1 MAEIVQ
7 SLLRPAE
14 GFRSREA
21 ASFYAQLEDQ
31 ARILRESV
39 QGITTQE
46 LQWQPE
52 RGMNTIGM
60 LLAHNAIVDVFWTQL
75 AILGITET
83 DSLPAL
89 GISMDDDGMPLA
101 PDAEGPANLKGKP
114 LAFYED
120 LLARGRAFVKE
131 AWSKVS
137 DADMDKQITRK
148 RPDGSQ
154 RLLSVRWAMYHILEH
169 YAGHRGQIQLLRHLY
184 SATVGTPSR

>member
-1 MAEIVQ
+1 MSEVVQ

-21 ASFYAQLEDQ
+21 ASFFAQLEDQ

-39 QGITTQE
+39 QGITPPE
-46 LQWQPE
+46 LEWQPE
-52 RGMNTIGM
+52 RGMNTVGM

-75 AILGITET
+75 AILGITDT
-83 DSLPAL
+83 DSLPAI

-120 LLARGRAFVKE
+120 LLARGRAYVRE
-131 AWSKVS
+131 AWAKVS
-137 DADMDKQITRK
+137 DAEMDKQITRE
-148 RPDGSQ
+148 RPDGSK
-154 RLLSVRWAMYHILEH
+154 RVLSVRWAMYHILEH
-169 YAGHRGQIQLLRHLY
+169 YAGHRGQVQLLRHLY
-184 SATVGTPSR
+184 RATVGTPSR

>member
-1 MAEIVQ
+1 MAEVVQ

-31 ARILRESV
+31 ARILRESI
-39 QGITTQE
+39 QGMTPQE
-46 LQWQPE
+46 LEWQPE
-52 RGMNTIGM
+52 RGMNTVGM

-83 DSLPAL
+83 DSMPAL
-89 GISMDDDGMPLA
+89 GIGMDDDGLPLA

-114 LAFYED
+114 LAYYED

-131 AWSKVS
+131 AWAKVS
-137 DADMDKQITRK
+137 DADMDKQITRE

-154 RLLSVRWAMYHILEH
+154 RVLSVRWAMYHILEH

-184 SATVGTPSR
+184 RATVATPSR

>member
-1 MAEIVQ
+1 MSEVVQ

-39 QGITTQE
+39 QGITPPE
-46 LQWQPE
+46 LEWQPE
-52 RGMNTIGM
+52 RGMNTVGM

-75 AILGITET
+75 AILGITDT
-83 DSLPAL
+83 DSLQAI

-120 LLARGRAFVKE
+120 LLARGRTFVRE
-131 AWSKVS
+131 AWAKVS
-137 DADMDKQITRK
+137 DAEMDKQITRE
-148 RPDGSQ
+148 RPDGSK
-154 RLLSVRWAMYHILEH
+154 RVLSVRWAMYHILEH
-169 YAGHRGQIQLLRHLY
+169 YAGHRGQVQLLRHLY
-184 SATVGTPSR
+184 RATVGTPSR

>member
-1 MAEIVQ
+1 MAEVVQ

-21 ASFYAQLEDQ
+21 ASFYTQLEDQ
-31 ARILRESV
+31 ARILRESI
-39 QGITTQE
+39 QGMTPQE
-46 LQWQPE
+46 LEWQPE
-52 RGMNTIGM
+52 RGLNTIGM

-75 AILGITET
+75 AILGIVET
-83 DSLPAL
+83 DSMPAL

-114 LAFYED
+114 LAYYED
-120 LLARGRAFVKE
+120 LLARGRALVKE
-131 AWSKVS
+131 AWAKVS
-137 DADMDKQITRK
+137 DADMDKQITRE
-148 RPDGSQ
+148 RPDGSK

-184 SATVGTPSR
+184 SATVGSPSR

>member
-1 MAEIVQ
+1 MSEVVQ

-21 ASFYAQLEDQ
+21 AGFFAQLEDQ
-31 ARILRESV
+31 ARILRESI
-39 QGITTQE
+39 QGISPQE
-46 LQWQPE
+46 LEWQPE

-75 AILGITET
+75 MILGIKETDSMPILGIT
-83 DSLPAL
+83 
-89 GISMDDDGMPLA
+89 MDDDGLPLA
-101 PDAEGPANLKGKP
+101 PDAEGPANLRGKP

-120 LLARGRAFVKE
+120 LLARGRAYVRE

-137 DADMDKQITRK
+137 DPDMDREATRD
-148 RPDGSQ
+148 RPDGSK
-154 RLLSVRWAMYHILEH
+154 RLLSVRWAMYHIVEH

-184 SATVGTPSR
+184 AATVGAPSK

>member
-1 MAEIVQ
+1 MADVQ

-31 ARILRESV
+31 ARILSESV
-39 QGITTQE
+39 QGMTPQE
-46 LQWQPE
+46 LGWQPE

-75 AILGITET
+75 AILGIVET
-83 DSLPAL
+83 DSMPAL

-114 LAFYED
+114 LAYYED
-120 LLARGRAFVKE
+120 LLARGRALVKE
-131 AWSKVS
+131 AWAKVS
-137 DADMDKQITRK
+137 DADMDKQTTRE
-148 RPDGSQ
+148 RPDGSK

-184 SATVGTPSR
+184 SATVGSPSR

>member
-1 MAEIVQ
+1 MAEVVQ

-21 ASFYAQLEDQ
+21 ASFYTQLEDQ

-39 QGITTQE
+39 QGMTPQE
-46 LQWQPE
+46 LEWQPE

-75 AILGITET
+75 SILGITET
-83 DSLPAL
+83 DSMPAL
-89 GISMDDDGMPLA
+89 GIGMDDDGMPLA

-114 LAFYED
+114 LAYYED

-131 AWSKVS
+131 AWAKVS
-137 DADMDKQITRK
+137 DADMDKQITRE
-148 RPDGSQ
+148 RPDGSK

-184 SATVGTPSR
+184 RATVGTPSR

>member
-1 MAEIVQ
+1 MPEIVK

-39 QGITTQE
+39 QGMTPEE
-46 LQWQPE
+46 LEWQPE
-52 RGMNTIGM
+52 RGMNTVGM

-75 AILGITET
+75 AILGLTET
-83 DSLPAL
+83 DSLPAI

-101 PDAEGPANLKGKP
+101 PDAEGPANLEGKP

-120 LLARGRAFVKE
+120 LLTRGRAFVKE

-137 DADMDKQITRK
+137 DADMDKQITRE

-169 YAGHRGQIQLLRHLY
+169 YAGHRGQVQLLRHLY
-184 SATVGTPSR
+184 KATVGTPSR

>member
-1 MAEIVQ
+1 MAAVVQ

-39 QGITTQE
+39 EGMTPQE
-46 LQWQPE
+46 LEWQPE
-52 RGMNTIGM
+52 RGMNTVGM

-75 AILGITET
+75 AILGIVET
-83 DSLPAL
+83 DSMPAL

-114 LAFYED
+114 LAYYED

-131 AWSKVS
+131 AWAKVS
-137 DADMDKQITRK
+137 DADMDKQITRE
-148 RPDGSQ
+148 RPDGSK
-154 RLLSVRWAMYHILEH
+154 RVLSVRWAMYHILEH
-169 YAGHRGQIQLLRHLY
+169 YAGHRGQVQLLRHLY
-184 SATVGTPSR
+184 RSTVGTPSR

>member
-1 MAEIVQ
+1 MSEIVQ

-21 ASFYAQLEDQ
+21 ASFYTQLEDQ

-46 LQWQPE
+46 LEWQPE
-52 RGMNTIGM
+52 RWMNTIGM
-60 LLAHNAIVDVFWTQL
+60 LLAHNSIVDVFWTQL

-89 GISMDDDGMPLA
+89 GISMDDDGLPLA

-114 LAFYED
+114 LAYFED
-120 LLARGRAFVKE
+120 LLARGRAYVRE
-131 AWSKVS
+131 AWAKVS
-137 DADMDKQITRK
+137 DAEMDKQITRE
-148 RPDGSQ
+148 RPDGSK
-154 RLLSVRWAMYHILEH
+154 RVLSVRWAMYHILEH
-169 YAGHRGQIQLLRHLY
+169 YAGHRGQVQLLRHLY
-184 SATVGTPSR
+184 RANVGTPSR

>member
-1 MAEIVQ
+1 MPDVQ

-39 QGITTQE
+39 QGITAQE
-46 LQWQPE
+46 LEWQPE
-52 RGMNTIGM
+52 RGMNTVGM

-114 LAFYED
+114 LAYYED

-169 YAGHRGQIQLLRHLY
+169 YAGHRGQVQLLRHLY

>member
-1 MAEIVQ
+1 MAEVVQ

-31 ARILRESV
+31 ARILRESI
-39 QGITTQE
+39 QGMTPQE
-46 LQWQPE
+46 LEWQPE

-75 AILGITET
+75 AILGIVET
-83 DSLPAL
+83 DSMPAL

-114 LAFYED
+114 LAYYED
-120 LLARGRAFVKE
+120 LLARGRALVKE
-131 AWSKVS
+131 AWAKVS
-137 DADMDKQITRK
+137 DADMDKQITRE
-148 RPDGSQ
+148 RPDGSK
-154 RLLSVRWAMYHILEH
+154 RVLSVRWAMYHILEH
-169 YAGHRGQIQLLRHLY
+169 YAGHRGQVQLLRHLY

>member
-1 MAEIVQ
+1 MPEVVQ

-39 QGITTQE
+39 QGITAQE
-46 LQWQPE
+46 LEWQPE
-52 RGMNTIGM
+52 RGMNTVGM

-114 LAFYED
+114 LAYYED

-169 YAGHRGQIQLLRHLY
+169 YAGHRGQVQLLRHLY

>member
-1 MAEIVQ
+1 MSEVVQ

-39 QGITTQE
+39 QGITPPE
-46 LQWQPE
+46 LEWQPE
-52 RGMNTIGM
+52 RGMNTVGM

-75 AILGITET
+75 AILGITDT
-83 DSLPAL
+83 DSLPAI

-114 LAFYED
+114 VAFYED
-120 LLARGRAFVKE
+120 LLARGRAYVRE
-131 AWSKVS
+131 AWAKVS
-137 DADMDKQITRK
+137 DAEMDKQITRE
-148 RPDGSQ
+148 RPDGSK
-154 RLLSVRWAMYHILEH
+154 RVLSVRWAMYHILEH
-169 YAGHRGQIQLLRHLY
+169 YAGHRGQVQLLRHLY
-184 SATVGTPSR
+184 RATVGTPSR

>member
-1 MAEIVQ
+1 MAEVVQ

-39 QGITTQE
+39 QGMTSQE
-46 LQWQPE
+46 LEWQPE
-52 RGMNTIGM
+52 RGMNTVGM

-75 AILGITET
+75 AILGIVET
-83 DSLPAL
+83 DSMPAL

-114 LAFYED
+114 LAYYED

-131 AWSKVS
+131 AWAKVS
-137 DADMDKQITRK
+137 DADMDKQITRE
-148 RPDGSQ
+148 RPDGSK
-154 RLLSVRWAMYHILEH
+154 RVLSVRWAMYHILEH

-184 SATVGTPSR
+184 RSTVGTPSR